1 MSASAEKQGRSRAS
15 RGAVHGTVH
24 GAAHGGAPVKYR
36 RFDRWQRIEHAL
48 LLSSFTI
55 LSITGIPQ
63 KYAGSDWAGVMIALM
78 GGIEVVRVIHR
89 VSAFVLMFETI
100 YHVAAVGYKI
110 FVRRVEMTMLPGMK
124 DAVDIVQTLG
134 YNFGLSK
141 KAPQMGRFTFGE
153 KLEYWAVI
161 WGTVIMILTGF
172 VLWNPI
178 AVTHF
183 LPGSW
188 IPAAKAAHGG
198 EALLA
203 VLSIVT
209 WHLYNVHVKHFNK
222 SMFTGEISHH
232 EMEEEH
238 GLELAQIQAGLV
250 RPAPD
255 AETLRRRRAVF
266 MPVAI
271 LASVVLLA
279 GLIFFVS
286 FEKTAITTI
295 PRQNVE
301 IVTPV
306 P

>member
-1 MSASAEKQGRSRAS
+1 MSASVDQQARADATHES
-15 RGAVHGTVH
+15 E
-24 GAAHGGAPVKYR
+24 PVRYR
-36 RFDRWQRIEHAL
+36 RFDRWQRIEHVL

-55 LSITGIPQ
+55 LAITGIPQ
-63 KYAGSDWAGVMIALM
+63 KYAGSDWAGTMIALM
-78 GGIEVVRVIHR
+78 GGIELVRVIHR
-89 VSAFVLMFETI
+89 VAAFVLMFETI
-100 YHVAAVGYKI
+100 YHVVAVSYKVI
-110 FVRRVEMTMLPGMK
+110 VRRVEMTMLPGVK
-124 DAVDIVQTLG
+124 DGMDIIQTLA

-141 KAPQMGRFTFGE
+141 TPPQMGRYNFGE

-161 WGTVIMILTGF
+161 WGTVIMIITGF
-172 VLWNPI
+172 MLWNPI
-178 AVTHF
+178 ATTYF

-203 VLSIVT
+203 VLSIIT
-209 WHLYNVHVKHFNK
+209 WHAYNVHIKHFNK

-238 GLELAQIQAGLV
+238 ALELAQIQAGVV

-255 AETLRRRRAVF
+255 AQTLRRRRAIF

-271 LASVVLLA
+271 IASIVLLA

-286 FEKTAITTI
+286 FETTAITTV

-301 IVTPV
+301 IVAPA